1 MRVRVTLMTS
11 NDVPITNL
19 SEDREEAIDMITNAW
34 SIFLFLLSLKGGAHN
49 SDGYVERVEILEEAE
64 GSET

>member
-11 NDVPITNL
+11 NDVPVANL
-19 SEDREEAIDMITNAW
+19 SEDREEAIGMITNAW
-34 SIFLFLLSLKGGAHN
+34 NIFMVALKGGAHN
-49 SDGYVERVEILEEAE
+49 SDGYVEKVEILDEAE

>member
-1 MRVRVTLMTS
+1 MRVRVTIMTS
-11 NDVPITNL
+11 NDVPVANL

-34 SIFLFLLSLKGGAHN
+34 SIFLLSLKGGAHN
-49 SDGYVERVEILEEAE
+49 SDGYIEKVEIMEE

>member
-11 NDVPITNL
+11 NDVPVANL

-34 SIFLFLLSLKGGAHN
+34 SIFLLSLKGGAHN
-49 SDGYVERVEILEEAE
+49 SDGYVEKVEILEE

>member
-1 MRVRVTLMTS
+1 MRVTIMTS
-11 NDVPITNL
+11 NDVPVANL

-34 SIFLFLLSLKGGAHN
+34 SIFLLSLKGGAHN
-49 SDGYVERVEILEEAE
+49 SDGYIEKVEIMEE